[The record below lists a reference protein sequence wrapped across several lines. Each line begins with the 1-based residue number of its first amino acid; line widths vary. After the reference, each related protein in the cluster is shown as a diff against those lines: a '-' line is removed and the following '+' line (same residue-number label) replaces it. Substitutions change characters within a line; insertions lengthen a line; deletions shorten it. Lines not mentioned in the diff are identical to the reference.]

1 MLPANLSLQSVVL
14 SPAILPG
21 GAPFWLIYRRL
32 DEGAL
37 CHVQYVGLTPQV
49 EGESA
54 AELVER
60 VIRSWPDL
68 KE

>member
-1 MLPANLSLQSVVL
+1 MPPANLSPQPLVL

-21 GAPFWLIYRRL
+21 GAHFWLIYRRL
-32 DEGAL
+32 DEGPL
-37 CHVQYVGLTPQV
+37 CHVQFVGLTPQV
-49 EGESA
+49 EGETA